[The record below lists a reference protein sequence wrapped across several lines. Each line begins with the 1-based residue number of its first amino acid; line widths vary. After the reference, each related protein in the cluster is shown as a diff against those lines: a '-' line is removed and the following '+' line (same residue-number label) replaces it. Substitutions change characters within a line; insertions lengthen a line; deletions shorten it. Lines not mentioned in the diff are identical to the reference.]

1 MKIRSDIH
9 AGTTFAECDV
19 QRDCWKKQAELMEKY
34 ANGSSSTPP
43 SGLQF
48 PPYICTSSSYQPYP
62 SGGGYVNGVYYPD
75 KSGACGSSS
84 SGSTTGGGYV
94 NGVYYPD
101 KSGYC

>member
-9 AGTTFAECDV
+9 AGMTFSECDV
-19 QRDCWKKQAELMEKY
+19 QRDCWKQQAELMEKY
-34 ANGSSSTPP
+34 ANGSGSIP

-48 PPYICTSSSYQPYP
+48 PPYTCTGSSYQPYP

-75 KSGACGSSS
+75 KSGVCGSST
-84 SGSTTGGGYV
+84 SGGTTGGGYV

>member
-1 MKIRSDIH
+1 MKIRSNIH

-19 QRDCWKKQAELMEKY
+19 QRDCWKQQAELMEKY
-34 ANGSSSTPP
+34 SNGSSSTPP

-48 PPYICTSSSYQPYP
+48 PPYVCTSTTPPPYP

-75 KSGACGSSS
+75 KSGYCGGT
-84 SGSTTGGGYV
+84 SGGTTGGGYV